1 LIYYNVLTILT
12 ILTIEREEKKKKIRQ
27 RERER
32 ERVREREREI
42 VNALLFR
49 IILLKLEILHIKCSS
64 YPDCN

>member
-32 ERVREREREI
+32 ERERER
-42 VNALLFR
+42 NS
-49 IILLKLEILHIKCSS
+49 KCSS
-64 YPDCN
+64 LSHDSAKNFAYKMQFVSRL